1 MDSSPTTAARPPCFG
16 TRLCAELK
24 RLVML
29 AIFFGLLAL
38 AGKYYCF
45 DRLNEEIRS
54 RFESQL
60 REHYQGLTV
69 SVRSARRVAGQGLEI
84 RGVRIAEGGG
94 TSAPTL
100 VQIDEIFARCDTRL
114 PEFLQKP
121 PQVTLVEVR
130 GLKLRAERKPS
141 GRWNLG
147 HLLPLPPCQS
157 GCAPLATIA
166 DASLELIDPTSQ
178 HASGL
183 MLRDIQLAVTP
194 ESQPNSDASQLR
206 IHGTLTGDHV
216 ERVEIDGLLDP
227 LTSRWEL
234 RGSVEGLEFSPRMT
248 AALPRELATA
258 VASLSSIRGR
268 TYFGFHASRAAH
280 EFTDAALPP
289 VQFVV
294 NGKISE
300 GRIDDARF
308 PEPLTEVEATLRLDN
323 RGLSIGNLSARCGA
337 SQVELTAPLIG
348 LSPGDPLDVELA
360 IRDLSLETLSPALLP
375 PAAQDLWR
383 RFSPRGRVD
392 ITGRLQC
399 DKQQWR
405 PDLKIQCRDVSLAYD
420 RFRYRLTDGTGTI
433 VLAPNRLTT
442 QLRLAGG
449 GQFIRCEADITNPGP
464 QFTGAVKI
472 LSEGP
477 IVIDEKLLAAL
488 DPPTQKIV
496 RGFRPRGAAGL
507 AVLLDRNDAR
517 QPPRVRMEI
526 NLQDCAIQHERFP
539 YPIDRITGLLLLAD
553 GKWQFRDLLGRTDS
567 AEIRATGVW
576 NPVGPAGPA
585 GPSSPLSPWERAG
598 VRVDRSAIG
607 PTPSSPH
614 SSSGQLSIQFLAR
627 DVPLAAELRQAL
639 PPSAQSLWANLQ
651 PRGNID
657 DLQVDLGYSG
667 PGGQWSLDVTA
678 QKFPAQSPNEGRSIS
693 LEPAWFRYALS
704 SVTGSLHYKNGRLD
718 LARIRATH
726 GPATISTDGRCTMLP
741 TGGCRLELYNL
752 AADRVVADQEL
763 LAALPADLGQ
773 SLGRVPLEGPLNL
786 LGKLNISVPP
796 QQNIPPQ
803 IDWDFHLDVENG
815 RLATSTPVEHIHG
828 GLALSGRQSIE
839 GVFAR
844 GELQIDSAMV
854 RGLQLTNVQGP
865 FWCDGRQLVFG
876 TLADRNPAQ
885 GAPRQVTARTLGGLL
900 SLDGLVSLADA
911 GTFDLQATL
920 ANGDLPEIARQLAPH
935 QQPPTGKVYGVAHIA
950 GSPQAVH
957 TWHGDGK
964 INLREADLYEL
975 PSMITLLK
983 LLSVQ
988 RPNSTAFT
996 NSNIDFR
1003 IEGDELELDRIDF
1016 SGDAISLKGKGRVNN
1031 QRQLDLKF
1039 YPLVGREERQL
1050 AIFRPLLGQT
1060 GQEFMLIEVTGP
1072 LDQPEIHRHAF
1083 PRLDAQLAQLFPEL
1097 ARDQPV
1103 ETKTPS
1109 VLSPRGMLNRL
1120 RPTTGK

>member
-1 MDSSPTTAARPPCFG
+1 MDSAPHTAARPPCFG

-29 AIFFGLLAL
+29 AVFFGLLAL

-54 RFESQL
+54 RFELQL

-69 SVRSARRVAGQGLEI
+69 SVRSARRVAGQGLEF
-84 RGVRIAEGGG
+84 RGVRIAEAGGA
-94 TSAPTL
+94 SAPTL
-100 VQIDEIFARCDTRL
+100 VHIDEIFARCDTRL

-157 GCAPLATIA
+157 GCAPVATIA

-178 HASGL
+178 HGSGL

-194 ESQPNSDASQLR
+194 EVQTNSATAQLR

-227 LTSRWEL
+227 ITSRWEL

-258 VASLSSIRGR
+258 VSSLSSIRGR
-268 TYFGFHASRAAH
+268 TYFGFQASRAAH
-280 EFTDAALPP
+280 EFTDPSLPP

-323 RGLSIGNLSARCGA
+323 RGLSVGNLSARCGA

-348 LSPGDPLDVELA
+348 LNPGDPLDVELA
-360 IRDLSLETLSPALLP
+360 IRDLSLDTLPPTLLP
-375 PAAQDLWR
+375 PAAQELWR

-399 DKQQWR
+399 DKQQWQ
-405 PDLKIQCRDVSLAYD
+405 PDLKIQCRDISLAYD
-420 RFRYRLTDGTGTI
+420 RFQYRLTDGAGTI
-433 VLAPNRLTT
+433 LLAANRLTT
-442 QLRLAGG
+442 QLRLVAG
-449 GQFIRCEADITNPGP
+449 GQFIRCDADITNPGP
-464 QFTGAVKI
+464 QFIGGIKI

-477 IVIDEKLLAAL
+477 IIIDEKLLAAL
-488 DPPTQKIV
+488 DPAIQKIV
-496 RGFRPRGAAGL
+496 RAFHPRGAAGL
-507 AVLLDRNDAR
+507 AVLLDRNNPR

-539 YPIDRITGLLLLAD
+539 YPIDRIAGLLLLAD
-553 GKWQFRDLLGRTDS
+553 DKWQFRDLVGRNDS
-567 AEIRATGVW
+567 AEIRASGVW
-576 NPVGPAGPA
+576 NPHAA
-585 GPSSPLSPWERAG
+585 
-598 VRVDRSAIG
+598 
-607 PTPSSPH
+607 
-614 SSSGQLSIQFLAR
+614 SGNQLSLQFLAR

-667 PGGQWSLDVTA
+667 PNGQWSLDLTA
-678 QKFPAQSPNEGRSIS
+678 QKFPAQTPNEGRSIS
-693 LEPAWFRYALS
+693 LEPASFRYALS
-704 SVTGSLHYKNGRLD
+704 SVTGSLHYKNGRMD
-718 LARIRATH
+718 LARIHATH
-726 GPATISTDGRCTMLP
+726 GSATISTDGRCTMLP

-763 LAALPADLGQ
+763 LAALPPDLGQ
-773 SLGRVPLEGPLNL
+773 SLGRIPLEGPLNL
-786 LGKLNISVPP
+786 LGKLALSVPP
-796 QQNIPPQ
+796 QPNIPPQ

-815 RLATSTPVEHIHG
+815 RLATSTPIEHIFG
-828 GLALSGRQSIE
+828 GVALTGRQSAE

-876 TLADRNPAQ
+876 TLADRTPAQ

-911 GTFDLQATL
+911 STFDLQATL

-935 QQPPTGKVYGVAHIA
+935 QQPPTGKVYGLAHIA

-957 TWHGDGK
+957 TWHGEGK

-975 PSMITLLK
+975 PSMVTLLK
-983 LLSVQ
+983 LLSIQ

-1003 IEGDELELDRIDF
+1003 IQGDELELDRIDF

-1072 LDQPEIHRHAF
+1072 IDQPEIHRHAF

-1097 ARDQPV
+1097 ARDEPV
-1103 ETKTPS
+1103 ESKTPS

-1120 RPTTGK
+1120 RPSAGK

>member
-1 MDSSPTTAARPPCFG
+1 MDSTNTTAARQPCFG
-16 TRLCAELK
+16 AKLCAELK

-29 AIFFGLLAL
+29 AIFFGLLVL

-54 RFESQL
+54 RVESQL

-69 SVRSARRVAGQGLEI
+69 SVRSARRVAGQGIEI
-84 RGVRIAEGGG
+84 RGIRIAESGGS
-94 TSAPTL
+94 SAPTL
-100 VQIDEIFARCDTRL
+100 AQIDEIFARCDTRL
-114 PEFLQKP
+114 PEFLQRP
-121 PQVTLVEVR
+121 PQVTLLDIR

-141 GRWNLG
+141 GRWSLA
-147 HLLPLPPCQS
+147 HLLPLPSCQTGS
-157 GCAPLATIA
+157 APSATIA
-166 DASLELIDPTSQ
+166 DGSLEIVDPTSQ
-178 HASGL
+178 RGGGL

-194 ESQPNSDASQLR
+194 ETKSGTTALR
-206 IHGTLTGDHV
+206 IHGTLAGDHV

-227 LTSRWEL
+227 VTSRWEL
-234 RGSVEGLEFSPRMT
+234 RGAVEGLEFSPRMR
-248 AALPRELATA
+248 AALPRELAAA
-258 VASLSSIRGR
+258 VSSLSSIRGR
-268 TYFGFHASRAAH
+268 TYFGFQATRAAH
-280 EFTDAALPP
+280 EYTDASLPP
-289 VQFVV
+289 VQFLV

-300 GRIDDARF
+300 GRIDDVRL
-308 PEPLTEVEATLRLDN
+308 PEPLTEVEATLSLDN

-337 SQVELTAPLIG
+337 SRVELAAPLIG
-348 LSPGDPLDVELA
+348 LNPGDELDVKLA
-360 IRDLSLETLSPALLP
+360 IHDLALESVTAAMLP
-375 PAAQDLWR
+375 TAAQELWQ

-392 ITGRLQC
+392 VIGHLQC
-399 DKQQWR
+399 EKQQWR
-405 PDLKIQCRDVSLAYD
+405 PDLKIQCRDLSLAYD
-420 RFRYRLTDGTGTI
+420 HFPYRLTDGTGTI
-433 VLAPNRLTT
+433 VLAPSRLTA

-449 GQFIRCEADITNPGP
+449 GQFIRCEADITNPGS
-464 QFTGAVKI
+464 QCTGAVKI

-477 IVIDEKLLAAL
+477 ISIDEKLLAAL

-496 RGFRPRGAAGL
+496 RAFRPRGSTGL
-507 AVLLDRNDAR
+507 AVLLDRNDPR
-517 QPPRVRMEI
+517 QRPRVRMEI

-539 YPIDRITGLLLLAD
+539 YPIDRITGLMLLTD
-553 GKWQFRDLLGRTDS
+553 DKWQFRDLTGRNDS
-567 AEIRATGVW
+567 AEIRANGVW
-576 NPVGPAGPA
+576 NPHG
-585 GPSSPLSPWERAG
+585 
-598 VRVDRSAIG
+598 
-607 PTPSSPH
+607 
-614 SSSGQLSIQFLAR
+614 SSGNQLAVQFLAR

-657 DLQVDLGYSG
+657 ELQVDLGYAAPS
-667 PGGQWSLDVTA
+667 GQWSLDVTA

-704 SVTGSLHYKNGRLD
+704 SVTGGLHYKNGRMD
-718 LARIRATH
+718 LTRLHAMH

-752 AADRVVADQEL
+752 AADRVAADHEL
-763 LAALPADLGQ
+763 LAAFPAELGQ
-773 SLGRVPLEGPLNL
+773 SLGRIPLEGPLNL
-786 LGKLNISVPP
+786 LGKLAIVVPP
-796 QQNIPPQ
+796 HVPAAPAQPNIPPQ
-803 IDWDFHLDVENG
+803 IDWELHLDVENG

-828 GLALSGRQSIE
+828 GLALSGRQSVE

-844 GELQIDSAMV
+844 GDLQIDSAMV

-876 TLADRNPAQ
+876 TLADRNPPQ
-885 GAPRQVTARTLGGLL
+885 GAPRQITARTLGGLL
-900 SLDGLVSLADA
+900 SLDGMVSLADN
-911 GTFDLQATL
+911 GSFDLQATL
-920 ANGDLPEIARQLAPH
+920 ANGDLPEIARQLVPH
-935 QQPPTGKVYGVAHIA
+935 QQPPSGKVYGLVHIA

-975 PSMITLLK
+975 PAMITLLK

-988 RPNSTAFT
+988 RPNSMAFT

-1003 IEGDELELDRIDF
+1003 IEGDELALDRIDF
-1016 SGDAISLKGKGRVNN
+1016 SGDAISLKGKGRVSS

-1060 GQEFMLIEVTGP
+1060 GQELMLIEVSGP
-1072 LDQPEIHRHAF
+1072 LDQPEVHRRAF

-1097 ARDQPV
+1097 ARDEPV

-1109 VLSPRGMLNRL
+1109 ILSPRGALDRL
-1120 RPTTGK
+1120 RLLPKR

>member
-1 MDSSPTTAARPPCFG
+1 MDSAPHTAARKPCFG
-16 TRLCAELK
+16 AKLCAELK
-24 RLVML
+24 RMVLL

-60 REHYQGLTV
+60 REHYQGLNV
-69 SVRSARRVAGQGLEI
+69 SVRSARRIAGQGLEI

-94 TSAPTL
+94 TAAPLL
-100 VQIDEIFARCDTRL
+100 VHIDEIFARCDTRL

-121 PQVTLVEVR
+121 LQVTLVEVR

-194 ESQPNSDASQLR
+194 ESQPNSPTAQLR
-206 IHGTLTGDHV
+206 VHGTLTGDHV

-227 LTSRWEL
+227 VTSRWEL

-258 VASLSSIRGR
+258 VSSLSSIRGR
-268 TYFGFHASRAAH
+268 TYFGFHATRAAH
-280 EFTDAALPP
+280 EYSDASLPP

-300 GRIDDARF
+300 GRIDDSRF

-323 RGLSIGNLSARCGA
+323 RGLSIGNLSARCGV

-348 LSPGDPLDVELA
+348 LNPGDALDVQLA
-360 IRDLSLETLSPALLP
+360 IRDLSLDTLPPNLLP

-399 DKQQWR
+399 DNQQWR
-405 PDLKIQCRDVSLAYD
+405 PDLKIECRDISLAYD
-420 RFRYRLTDGTGTI
+420 RFRYRLTDGVGTI
-433 VLAPNRLTT
+433 VLASNRLTT

-477 IVIDEKLLAAL
+477 ITIDEKLLAAL

-496 RGFRPRGAAGL
+496 RAFHPRGTAGL
-507 AVLLDRNDAR
+507 AVLLDRKDPR

-539 YPIDRITGLLLLAD
+539 YPIDRIAGLLLLAD
-553 GKWQFRDLLGRTDS
+553 DKWQIRDLVGRNDS
-567 AEIRATGVW
+567 AEIRASGVW
-576 NPVGPAGPA
+576 NPHG
-585 GPSSPLSPWERAG
+585 
-598 VRVDRSAIG
+598 
-607 PTPSSPH
+607 
-614 SSSGQLSIQFLAR
+614 SSGNQLALQFLAR

-639 PPSAQSLWANLQ
+639 PLSAQSLWANLQ

-667 PGGQWSLDVTA
+667 PNGHWSLDVTA
-678 QKFPAQSPNEGRSIS
+678 QKFPAQSPSEGRSIS

-718 LARIRATH
+718 LTRIRATH
-726 GPATISTDGRCTMLP
+726 GPASISTDGRCTMLP
-741 TGGCRLELYNL
+741 TGGCRLELYNF

-763 LAALPADLGQ
+763 LAALPADLSQ

-786 LGKLNISVPP
+786 LGKLAITVPP
-796 QQNIPPQ
+796 QPRAAIAQPTIPPQ

-815 RLATSTPVEHIHG
+815 RLATSTPIEHIHG
-828 GLALSGRQSIE
+828 GLALSGRQSVE

-844 GELQIDSAMV
+844 GDLQIDSAMV

-900 SLDGLVSLADA
+900 SVDGLVSLADA

-935 QQPPTGKVYGVAHIA
+935 QQPPTGKVYGLAHIA

-975 PSMITLLK
+975 PSMVTLLK

-996 NSNIDFR
+996 NCNIDFR

-1072 LDQPEIHRHAF
+1072 IDQPEIHRHAF

-1097 ARDQPV
+1097 ARDEPV
-1103 ETKTPS
+1103 ESKTPS
-1109 VLSPRGMLNRL
+1109 VLSPRNMLNRL
-1120 RPTTGK
+1120 RPPAGK

>member
-1 MDSSPTTAARPPCFG
+1 MDSAKNTAARPPCFG
-16 TRLCAELK
+16 VRLCAELK
-24 RLVML
+24 RLLML

-38 AGKYYCF
+38 AAKYYCF

-54 RFESQL
+54 RVESQL

-69 SVRSARRVAGQGLEI
+69 NVRSARRIAGQGIEI
-84 RGVRIAEGGG
+84 RGLRIAEGGG
-94 TSAPTL
+94 SSAPTL
-100 VQIDEIFARCDTRL
+100 VHIDEIFARCDTRL

-157 GCAPLATIA
+157 GCAPLATIS

-178 HASGL
+178 HGSGL

-194 ESQPNSDASQLR
+194 EPNVDASAPQLR
-206 IHGTLTGDHV
+206 VHGTLTGDHV
-216 ERVEIDGLLDP
+216 ERVEIDGILDP
-227 LTSRWEL
+227 ITSRWEL
-234 RGSVEGLEFSPRMT
+234 RGSVEGLEFSPRMR

-268 TYFGFHASRAAH
+268 TYFGFYASRPAH
-280 EFTDAALPP
+280 EFTDASLPP

-308 PEPLTEVEATLRLDN
+308 PEPLTEVEATLQLDN
-323 RGLSIGNLSARCGA
+323 RGLSISNLSARCGA

-348 LSPGDPLDVELA
+348 LNPGDPLDVKLA
-360 IRDLSLETLSPALLP
+360 IRDLVLESLPFVSLP
-375 PAAQDLWR
+375 PDVQELWR

-392 ITGRLQC
+392 VVGHLQC
-399 DKQQWR
+399 DKHQWR
-405 PDLKIQCRDVSLAYD
+405 PDLKIQCRDISLAYD
-420 RFRYRLTDGTGTI
+420 HFRYRLTDGAGTI
-433 VLAPNRLTT
+433 VVAPNRLTA

-449 GQFIRCEADITNPGP
+449 GQFICCDADVTNPGP
-464 QFTGAVKI
+464 QFTGSVKI

-477 IVIDEKLLAAL
+477 VAIDEKLLAAL
-488 DPPTQKIV
+488 DPPSQKIV
-496 RGFRPRGAAGL
+496 RAFHPRGTVGFS
-507 AVLLDRNDAR
+507 VLLDRVDPR
-517 QPPRVRMEI
+517 LSPRVRMEL

-539 YPIDRITGLLLLAD
+539 YPIDRLTGLILLSD
-553 GKWQFRDLLGRTDS
+553 DKWHFRDLIGRNDS

-576 NPVGPAGPA
+576 TPSSLNVGPAGPA
-585 GPSSPLSPWERAG
+585 GPEA
-598 VRVDRSAIG
+598 RSTIVPGGYPPRSTA
-607 PTPSSPH
+607 S
-614 SSSGQLSIQFLAR
+614 QLALQFLAR

-651 PRGNID
+651 PRGNL
-657 DLQVDLGYSG
+657 DLVQVDLGYSG
-667 PGGQWSLDVTA
+667 QTAQWSLDVTA
-678 QKFPAQSPNEGRSIS
+678 EKFASDRISGQSSNEGRSIS
-693 LEPAWFRYALS
+693 LEPAWFRYALNG
-704 SVTGSLHYKNGRLD
+704 VTGSLHYKNGRMD
-718 LARIRATH
+718 LTHLHATH

-786 LGKLNISVPP
+786 LGKLALTVPP
-796 QQNIPPQ
+796 QQHVPPQ
-803 IDWDFHLDVENG
+803 LDWDFHLDVEKG
-815 RLATSTPVEHIHG
+815 RLATATPVEHIYG
-828 GLALSGRQSIE
+828 GVTLTGRQSVE
-839 GVFAR
+839 GVFTR

-876 TLADRNPAQ
+876 TLADRNPVQ

-900 SLDGLVSLADA
+900 SLDGSLSLADNCS
-911 GTFDLQATL
+911 FDLQATL

-935 QQPPTGKVYGVAHIA
+935 QQPPSGKVYGLAHII

-964 INLREADLYEL
+964 ISLREADLYEL

-1003 IEGDELELDRIDF
+1003 IQGDELELDRIDF

-1050 AIFRPLLGQT
+1050 AIIRPFLGQT
-1060 GQEFMLIEVTGP
+1060 GQQLMLIEVTGP
-1072 LDQPEIHRHAF
+1072 LDQPEIHRRAF
-1083 PRLDAQLAQLFPEL
+1083 PQLDAQLAQLFPEL

-1109 VLSPRGMLNRL
+1109 ILSPRSMLNRL
-1120 RPTTGK
+1120 RPPAQR